1 MNSRDRS
8 VCRGPSKGFLMVVR
22 AGSKPENVANNAT
35 IASINVANMEKDSS
49 TKNRYALGMLSEWL
63 HTALNDSGVSQ
74 SELARLLTERLARS
88 IDRAAV
94 NKMLK
99 GSRTISGE
107 ELLAIEAITGITA
120 PKEIHVPLKGKVGAG
135 AAVLAID
142 NGGDDTVEAPADAR
156 HGTVAVQVSGDSMF
170 PVYEEGTILYYSKLL
185 PPSELVNKRAVV
197 QLSDGRIVVKTVRPG
212 ADESSWTLTSINGQ
226 YADMVDQ
233 IVKWAA
239 PIDWIKPR

>member
-22 AGSKPENVANNAT
+22 AGYKPENVANNAT

-99 GSRTISGE
+99 GSRTISCE
-107 ELLAIEAITGITA
+107 ELL
-120 PKEIHVPLKGKVGAG
+120 
-135 AAVLAID
+135 
-142 NGGDDTVEAPADAR
+142 
-156 HGTVAVQVSGDSMF
+156 
-170 PVYEEGTILYYSKLL
+170 
-185 PPSELVNKRAVV
+185 
-197 QLSDGRIVVKTVRPG
+197 
-212 ADESSWTLTSINGQ
+212 SI
-226 YADMVDQ
+226 
-233 IVKWAA
+233 
-239 PIDWIKPR
+239 

>member
-1 MNSRDRS
+1 
-8 VCRGPSKGFLMVVR
+8 MV
-22 AGSKPENVANNAT
+22 GNVANIATNARDF
-35 IASINVANMEKDSS
+35 VANMEKDSFAR
-49 TKNRYALGMLSEWL
+49 NRYAFTMLSEWL
-63 HTALNDSGVSQ
+63 QTALDDSGVSQ

-99 GSRTISGE
+99 GTRTISGE
-107 ELLAIEAITGITA
+107 ELLAIEAITGTTA

-135 AAVLAID
+135 AAVFAID
-142 NGGDDTVEAPADAR
+142 DGGDDSVEAPADAR

-170 PVYEEGTILYYSKLL
+170 PAYEEGTILYYSRLL

-197 QLSDGRIVVKTVRPG
+197 QLGDGRIFVKIVRPG
-212 ADESSWTLTSINGQ
+212 ADATTWTLTSINGQ

-233 IVKWAA
+233 IVEWAA